1 MTTNEQAR
9 EIRNALNDLFETVD
23 AHQIIE
29 VMLSDSHYGV
39 DNLRARNLEHDQV
52 LKTIRANVG
61 DELQEYYTEEYKS
74 NLSGS
79 VIVSNLNLDQKL
91 RLEEFITSQI
101 FPEYSDQLSN
111 VEGIFQHAL

>member
-1 MTTNEQAR
+1 MMQYITSKQAR

-29 VMLSDSHYGV
+29 VMLSDAHYGK
-39 DNLRARNLEHDQV
+39 DKPRARNLEHGKV
-52 LKTIRANVG
+52 LDVIKSEVG
-61 DELQEYYTEEYKS
+61 ADLKDEAIEEYKS

-91 RLEEFITSQI
+91 RLEDFITTQI
-101 FPEYSDQLSN
+101 FPSYADQLSN
-111 VEGIFQHAL
+111 VEGIF

>member
-1 MTTNEQAR
+1 MMQYTTPEQAR
-9 EIRNALNDLFETVD
+9 EIRNALNDLLETVD

-39 DNLRARNLEHDQV
+39 DNLRARNLEHEKV
-52 LKTIRANVG
+52 LDVIKSEVG
-61 DELQEYYTEEYKS
+61 ADLKDEAIEEYKS

-101 FPEYSDQLSN
+101 FPSYADQLSN
-111 VEGIFQHAL
+111 VEGIF